1 MIRGLEIRGYGLDKM
16 FRRRGFTLLETFAA
30 AAVLG
35 ALMVLC
41 VKFFSAAAA
50 QQEAMRD
57 RSRAIQLAANVME
70 RLAAEP
76 WDQLTAEKVRPLQ
89 DAEDLRQ
96 SLPECRIEIQISEG
110 DDPIAAARKP
120 GQPPAGSGEPGAKRI
135 EVLVHWPSRADA
147 AQRPV
152 RLVAW
157 RYRSTAR

>member
-1 MIRGLEIRGYGLDKM
+1 MS
-16 FRRRGFTLLETFAA
+16 RRRGFTLLEAFAA

-35 ALMVLC
+35 GLMIVC
-41 VKFFSAAAA
+41 VKFFTASAA

-70 RLAAEP
+70 RLAGEP

-96 SLPECRIEIQISEG
+96 SLPECRIEIQIT
-110 DDPIAAARKP
+110 
-120 GQPPAGSGEPGAKRI
+120 QPSGEPDGKQIA
-135 EVLVHWPSRADA
+135 VLVRWPSRADA

-152 RLVAW
+152 RLVGW
-157 RYRSTAR
+157 RYRPVAK